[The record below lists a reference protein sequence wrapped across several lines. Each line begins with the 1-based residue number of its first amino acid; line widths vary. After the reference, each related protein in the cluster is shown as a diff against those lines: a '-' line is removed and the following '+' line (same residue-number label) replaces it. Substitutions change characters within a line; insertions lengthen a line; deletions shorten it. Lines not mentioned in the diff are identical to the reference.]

1 MLNALIIE
9 DELPNIQRLEKM
21 LSNSTYDITVVKS
34 IQTVKD
40 SIRWLRDN
48 KQPDLIFMDIMLTD
62 GISFEIFEHVDLSAP
77 VIFITAYDEY
87 ALKAFEVNGIDYL
100 LKPLESEKLEK
111 SIRKAIG
118 FRSLEDNIGIISLM
132 KKIQANQT
140 IYRSRFLVS
149 YRDRF
154 LSIQVEDVAYFMSE
168 NRTTYLIM
176 KDSQRYVIDTTLEV
190 LQAELDPED
199 FFRIS
204 RQFIIS
210 FGSIESIYQLF
221 NSQVK
226 VSLKPQL
233 YEPVTLSRD
242 RSNILKKW
250 LDKPG
255 K

>member
-21 LSNSTYDITVVKS
+21 LSKSSYDITVIKS

-40 SIRWLRDN
+40 SMKWLGEN

-62 GISFEIFEHVDLSAP
+62 GISFEIFEHVDIAAP
-77 VIFITAYDEY
+77 VIFVTAYDEY

-118 FRSLEDNIGIISLM
+118 YRSLDDNIGIISLM
-132 KKIQANQT
+132 KKMQTNQR

-154 LSIQVEDVAYFMSE
+154 LSILVDDVAYFISE
-168 NRTTYLIM
+168 NRITYLIM
-176 KDSQRYVIDTTLEV
+176 KDSQRYVIDATLEV
-190 LQAELDPED
+190 LDAELDPEV
-199 FFRIS
+199 FIRIS
-204 RQFIIS
+204 RQFIVS

-221 NSQVK
+221 NSQLK
-226 VSLKPQL
+226 ISLKPQL

-242 RSNILKKW
+242 RSSIVKKW

-255 K
+255 N